1 MRLKDFYDYSQDD
14 IKRAKKCSDEIVNI
28 INKYDLK
35 PIPLEAMVSTLLKS
49 IREEISKTYN
59 VKKGDDR

>member
-1 MRLKDFYDYSQDD
+1 MRLKDFYDYNQDD

-35 PIPLEAMVSTLLKS
+35 PIPLEAMVSTL
-49 IREEISKTYN
+49 
-59 VKKGDDR
+59 

>member
-1 MRLKDFYDYSQDD
+1 MRLKDFYDYNQDD